1 MALELKLDFMY
12 TMPKWQ
18 KYAILGGTI
27 LAILVL
33 YYFYF
38 YSSTSESLARSIKE
52 KEDLSTKLE
61 TLIRMKGEIE
71 KFKAEEKMLLK
82 QYEIQAEILPPS
94 SELPSLLNSVVDLGK
109 SFKVDL
115 KSFTPG
121 ILTKGPYYNEM
132 KIALNIQGTYKNVTL
147 FLDNIRRMKRI
158 VNLENLS
165 LSEPKATPEGM
176 LLKGS
181 LSLKIF
187 SRP

>member
-1 MALELKLDFMY
+1 MAVELKLDFMY
-12 TMPKWQ
+12 VMPKWQ

-27 LAILVL
+27 LAIILV

-38 YSSTSESLARSIKE
+38 FSPTSTSIELAVQE
-52 KEDLSTKLE
+52 KDKLGTKLE
-61 TLIRMKGEIE
+61 TITRMKGEIE
-71 KFKAEEKMLLK
+71 KFKAEEQTLLA
-82 QYEIQAEILPPS
+82 QYKLQADILPPS

-109 SFKVDL
+109 SFKVSL

-121 ILTKGPYYNEM
+121 ILTKGPYYSEM
-132 KIALNIQGTYKNVTL
+132 KIALNIEGTYRNIAL

-165 LSEPKATPEGM
+165 LSEPSLTDEGM
-176 LLKGS
+176 YLKGS

>member
-12 TMPKWQ
+12 VMPKWQ
-18 KYAILGGTI
+18 KYAILGGTVFAM
-27 LAILVL
+27 LLL

-38 YSSTSESLARSIKE
+38 YSPTSASLARSIQE
-52 KEDLSTKLE
+52 RQELNTKLE
-61 TLIRMKGEIE
+61 TITRMKGEIE
-71 KFKAEEKMLLK
+71 KFKAEEEALEA
-82 QYEIQAEILPPS
+82 QYKIQAEILPPS

-109 SFKVDL
+109 SFKVTL

-121 ILTKGPYYNEM
+121 ILTTGPYYSEM
-132 KIALNIQGTYKNVTL
+132 KIALNVEGTYRNIAL

-158 VNLENLS
+158 VNIENLS
-165 LSEPKATPEGM
+165 LSEPAQTGEGM
-176 LLKGS
+176 YLKGS